1 MGEEEEEEEQEEEN
15 RDAHPRATANHTHPM
30 IWSSRYAKDPAG
42 AVEAIT
48 KFGVEVGDQLTKDWL
63 QFWMFL
69 FATTRD
75 GFTTTPSKATLCD
88 VNGPVDKLKGA
99 CATKKTRGRRQ
110 GGR

>member
-1 MGEEEEEEEQEEEN
+1 MSARVGLLC
-15 RDAHPRATANHTHPM
+15 AAFLF
-30 IWSSRYAKDPAG
+30 IVCRYQKDPAA
-42 AVEAIT
+42 AVTAIT

-75 GFTTTPSKATLCD
+75 GFTTTPSTAKLCD

-99 CATKKTRGRRQ
+99 LL
-110 GGR
+110 